1 MDVKELKTETS
12 FIFFLKIKKKKKK
25 SIKMLS
31 ASTIPQM
38 FAAEMRE
45 VSRPAQTQQ

>member
-12 FIFFLKIKKKKKK
+12 IFFLKIKKKKK

-31 ASTIPQM
+31 ASTIPQT
-38 FAAEMRE
+38 FAAERRE
-45 VSRPAQTQQ
+45 VSRAAQTQQ

>member
-12 FIFFLKIKKKKKK
+12 FFFLKIKKKK

>member
-12 FIFFLKIKKKKKK
+12 IFFLKIKKKK

-38 FAAEMRE
+38 FAAEMQE

>member
-12 FIFFLKIKKKKKK
+12 IFFLKIKKKK